1 MLHELDVTLFRLI
14 NGRWTCRPGDWLA
27 VALDKPWWL
36 WLPLGALALYLL
48 IKGDRRA
55 RLFVA
60 TALLAVAATDIF
72 CAQALKPWIARIRP
86 CVALE
91 GVRALVGVKRSWS
104 MPSNHAANMAAFAF
118 VVGMYYRKWLAP
130 AAAIAVVV
138 AWSRVYVGVHYPLD
152 VLVGAAVGCG
162 VALPAWLVTQQAVGL
177 WTEKKKGRLS
187 EKQ

>member
-1 MLHELDVTLFRLI
+1 MLHELDVALFRLI
-14 NGRWTCRPGDWLA
+14 NGRWTCRLGDWLA

-48 IKGDRRA
+48 LKGDRRA

-60 TALLAVAATDIF
+60 TALLAVAASDLF
-72 CAQALKPWIARIRP
+72 CAQALKPWIARLRP

-118 VVGMYYRKWLAP
+118 VVGVYYRKWLVS
-130 AAAIAVVV
+130 AALIALVV

-162 VALPAWLVTQQAVGL
+162 MACPAVGIVRGV
-177 WTEKKKGRLS
+177 EAFFRKDEGDDAAPR
-187 EKQ
+187 